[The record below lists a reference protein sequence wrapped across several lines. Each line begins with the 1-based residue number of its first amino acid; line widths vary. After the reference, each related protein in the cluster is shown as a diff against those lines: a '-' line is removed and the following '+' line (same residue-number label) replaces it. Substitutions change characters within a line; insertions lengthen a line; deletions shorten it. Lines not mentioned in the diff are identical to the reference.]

1 MLVDE
6 YVRTGKVRI
15 VFRGLAFLG
24 PDSVR
29 ALRVTLAA
37 GRQNRLWDV
46 LEGLYYRQGAENS
59 GWVTEAM
66 LHEVAGH
73 RAIAGSG
80 APWVDRELTK
90 SAQAAQA
97 AGVAGTPAF
106 QIGRTGRLSRARP
119 GQLAR
124 ARGTATGDRVRA
136 RQVSDHRL
144 RLASAFLALAGAA
157 VSGYLLWVRET
168 GANLICAT
176 GGCETVQS
184 SQYSEILGMPV
195 ALLGLACY
203 VALFATALLRSENA
217 RLLHTAL
224 ALTGV
229 VFSTYLLYVQI
240 ELIGAVCQW
249 CLASD
254 GIVSGLAVLALLR
267 MRVAQRVLPA

>member
-1 MLVDE
+1 MSTRLDRRRLAILLAAVAGLSGALIAASLVTSRGESAPAFSAPASPAPESSFAGIPQQGAALGDPNAEVTLVEYADLQCPYCAQWSRQALPVLVDE
-6 YVRTGKVRI
+6 YVQTGKVRI

-90 SAQAAQA
+90 SARAAQA

-106 QIGRTGRLSRARP
+106 QIGRTGRSLELVQVNSLGPEGLRP
-119 GQLAR
+119 AIE
-124 ARGTATGDRVRA
+124 
-136 RQVSDHRL
+136 S
-144 RLASAFLALAGAA
+144 ALAK
-157 VSGYLLWVRET
+157 
-168 GANLICAT
+168 
-176 GGCETVQS
+176 
-184 SQYSEILGMPV
+184 
-195 ALLGLACY
+195 
-203 VALFATALLRSENA
+203 
-217 RLLHTAL
+217 
-224 ALTGV
+224 
-229 VFSTYLLYVQI
+229 
-240 ELIGAVCQW
+240 
-249 CLASD
+249 
-254 GIVSGLAVLALLR
+254 
-267 MRVAQRVLPA
+267 